1 MGEIKNDAVTKEWLT
16 DEEAKAKRD
25 TDIGPPHF
33 EQFLPP
39 VIKKNYGKWKSHEL
53 LDGGTLMHEAES
65 GDKVFTVRVAS
76 PRIQSTVT
84 IRELMDI
91 ADKHCDGYIR
101 WTTRNNVELMTDKE
115 ANVGP
120 MKKDLKAKGFAIGG
134 VGPGITNVVHT
145 QGWVHC
151 HGACTDA
158 SGITKALMDDM
169 FEYFDGSKELPAKVR
184 LAVACCVNM
193 CGAVHVSDIAVV
205 AVHRKVPPIDH
216 EQVRNMCE
224 GPTTIA
230 SCPTRAI
237 SPDPANKSLKIK
249 DEKCMYCG
257 NCFTVCPPIDIHN
270 PEHDGVAIMVGGK
283 IGSLR
288 TGPKFSKLAIPYIE
302 NEPPRWPKTVAACRN
317 ILDTYA
323 KHARKHERVGEWIE
337 RIGWER
343 FFSLTGIQFTHQ
355 HIDDFTFM
363 RDTLRTSAAFKY

>member
-1 MGEIKNDAVTKEWLT
+1 MADSKKGWLT
-16 DEEAKAKRD
+16 DEQAKEMRT

-33 EQFLPP
+33 EKFLPP
-39 VIKKNYGKWKSHEL
+39 VIKKNYGDWKHHER
-53 LDGGTLMHEAES
+53 LDAGTMVHEANS

-76 PRIQSTVT
+76 PRILSTVT
-84 IRELMDI
+84 IREMLDI

-101 WTTRNNVELMTDKE
+101 FTTRNNVEFMTPDEGKVKGLKKE
-115 ANVGP
+115 L
-120 MKKDLKAKGFAIGG
+120 KDKGFTVGGIG
-134 VGPGITNVVHT
+134 PRISNVVHT

-151 HGACTDA
+151 HGACSDA
-158 SGITKALMDDM
+158 SGIVKAMMDEFYD
-169 FEYFDGSKELPAKVR
+169 YFVKKDLPAKVR

-193 CGAVHVSDIAVV
+193 CGAVHCSDLAVV

-216 EQVRNMCE
+216 ASVANMCE
-224 GPTTIA
+224 IPTTVG

-237 SPDPANKSLKIK
+237 SPDPAKKSVKIK

-257 NCFTVCPPIDIHN
+257 NCFTVCPPIDIHV
-270 PEHDGVAIMVGGK
+270 PEEDGVAIMVGGK

-288 TGPKFSKLAIPYIE
+288 TGPKFSKLAIPFFY
-302 NEPPRWPKTVAACRN
+302 NDPPRWPKVIDACKN

-323 KHARKHERVGEWIE
+323 KGARKHERMGEWIE

-343 FFSLTGIQFTHQ
+343 FFSLTGIEFTHQ

-363 RDTLRTSAAFKY
+363 RDTMRTSAAFKY